1 MQLKSLTIG
10 NPINAVG
17 IRFQS
22 GLTIVFTVFL
32 LTAVLP
38 VLEIA
43 ATTLVGAEEP
53 QQPSVV
59 NKQLRTFSFC
69 DLLRHPK
76 QHNRKLVRT
85 EAIAIATF
93 ESAELYDPECV
104 SRVTRTDLQ
113 SDNRRASEALRDYL
127 GDPLTS
133 SGPRRLRITVVG
145 RNEGPSRK
153 GYGHLN
159 FARFRFVIKRVEKG
173 EAVASDVPFP
183 LTVIRHKTTP

>member
-1 MQLKSLTIG
+1 MQLKSLIIG

-22 GLTIVFTVFL
+22 ELTIVFAIL

-38 VLEIA
+38 VPQIA
-43 ATTLVGAEEP
+43 ATTLVPGEEP
-53 QQPSVV
+53 QQTSVV
-59 NKQLRTFSFC
+59 NKQVRTVSFC
-69 DLLRHPK
+69 DLLRRPK
-76 QHNRKLVRT
+76 QYKRKLVRT
-85 EAIAIATF
+85 EAIAVATF
-93 ESAELYDPECV
+93 ESAELYDSKCV

-133 SGPRRLRITVVG
+133 SGPRRSRITVVG
-145 RNEGPSRK
+145 RIEGPSRK

-183 LTVIRHKTTP
+183 LEMIRQNTTP